1 MPNDAFS
8 TADSRVSTT
17 SDSITLTHSLSRS
30 LSLSLFHHN
39 PPRSIVVDLSNMD
52 PLRRARCWRG
62 LVLLLLMVPGPSRLH
77 ASPRDVTETTTSAS
91 PSPLSSPRPREDRLR
106 AIASVLREAGALETS
121 AESRWT
127 RLFRDRSVEALE
139 TFVNRTLTERAE
151 NVLEL
156 WTNRSIRRNLRLAT
170 VPFSN
175 VSRADED
182 FGLAPFPALE
192 TEVSDDAWE
201 GTGGEEDGFF
211 EENVDDEGGETAME
225 ALPERTVELLRALRE
240 RVRERRRRRRDRRD
254 AAAARARETVE
265 TERRVEAKERV
276 DRAKV
281 EETRMVRAAARI
293 REDKEDLERR
303 RKEVEAKRREEREL
317 EARLERKEKESEA
330 LARSAEAVSN
340 EEDSF

>member
-1 MPNDAFS
+1 
-8 TADSRVSTT
+8 
-17 SDSITLTHSLSRS
+17 
-30 LSLSLFHHN
+30 
-39 PPRSIVVDLSNMD
+39 MD

-62 LVLLLLMVPGPSRLH
+62 LVVLLLLMVPGPSRLH
-77 ASPRDVTETTTSAS
+77 ASTPRDVTETTTSAS
-91 PSPLSSPRPREDRLR
+91 PSPLPSPPRPREDRLR

-182 FGLAPFPALE
+182 FGLAPFPLTLE

-211 EENVDDEGGETAME
+211 EENVDDEGGGETATE

-276 DRAKV
+276 DRAKE